1 MPELK
6 IARIIEERIEKVPNF
21 RVKHCQSCG
30 EKIFSI
36 NVNGKSVTV
45 DCEMLPHKEYCT
57 GGRNA

>member
-6 IARIIEERIEKVPNF
+6 IARIIEERIEKLPNF
-21 RVKHCQSCG
+21 RVKHCHSCG

-45 DCEMLPHKEYCT
+45 DYELLEHREHCKGANHE
-57 GGRNA
+57 